1 MRTREDSCARSLCN
15 LLHLEMTGRRI
26 FWWVARAGPRAR
38 WLLLP
43 CLRSCGRKMEEKVAL
58 SFAATRFV
66 RDLSAARQQGGD
78 ALHSK
83 LELLVIALEMPLHW
97 Q

>member
-1 MRTREDSCARSLCN
+1 
-15 LLHLEMTGRRI
+15 
-26 FWWVARAGPRAR
+26 
-38 WLLLP
+38 
-43 CLRSCGRKMEEKVAL
+43 MEEKVAL
-58 SFAATRFV
+58 FFAATRFV

-97 Q
+97 QKAN